1 MKKLCT
7 IIFLALAVNFAFGQ
21 TDTVFRE
28 VKMLV
33 GDYVSIAVDNLDNIY
48 TVNSRN
54 QLKKFDA
61 NGDSVAVYNDVRQ
74 FGKATLVDVSNPL
87 KILLY
92 YRDFATIVELDR
104 FLNPVNV
111 IDLRKLNIF
120 QARTIGQS
128 YDNMVWVYD
137 ELEHKLKKV
146 NTQGK
151 LIQETADLRLVLG
164 KAISPVRIFDENK
177 YVYVYDRQHGA
188 YVFDYF
194 GTLRNNILLQEW
206 DNFSVAGKFIFGSR
220 NDTIFRYEIRTFRVD
235 EWKMPEA
242 ILGSEAFRFTS
253 SKLYALRRDPGGT
266 ASIFIYSML

>member
-1 MKKLCT
+1 MKRF
-7 IIFLALAVNFAFGQ
+7 IILMVLGWSGNFAWGQ
-21 TDTVFRE
+21 TDTIFRE
-28 VKMLV
+28 VKILV
-33 GDYVSIAVDNLDNIY
+33 GDFVSIAVDNLDNIY

-61 NGDSVAVYNDVRQ
+61 RGDSIAVYNDVKQ
-74 FGKATLVDVSNPL
+74 FGTATLIDVSNPL

-120 QARTIGQS
+120 QARVIGQS
-128 YDNMVWVYD
+128 YDNMVWVFD

-146 NTQGK
+146 NIQGK
-151 LIQETADLRLVLG
+151 LVQETADFRLILG
-164 KAISPVRIFDENK
+164 KAITPVRIFDENR
-177 YVYVYDRQHGA
+177 YVYVYDQQNGA

-194 GTLRNNILLQEW
+194 GTLRNNILLQNW
-206 DNFSVAGKFIFGSR
+206 DNFSVSGKFIYGSR
-220 NDTIFRYEIRTFRVD
+220 NDTIFRYEIRTFRLD

-242 ILGSEAFRFTS
+242 ISGSEAFRFSS
-253 SKLYALRRDPGGT
+253 SKLYALRKNPDGT
-266 ASIFIYSML
+266 ASIYIYSML

>member
-194 GTLRNNILLQEW
+194 GTLRNNILLQE
-206 DNFSVAGKFIFGSR
+206 
-220 NDTIFRYEIRTFRVD
+220 
-235 EWKMPEA
+235 
-242 ILGSEAFRFTS
+242 
-253 SKLYALRRDPGGT
+253 
-266 ASIFIYSML
+266 

>member
-1 MKKLCT
+1 MKKF
-7 IIFLALAVNFAFGQ
+7 IILMVLGWSGNFAWGQ
-21 TDTVFRE
+21 TDTIFRE
-28 VKMLV
+28 VNILV
-33 GDYVSIAVDNLDNIY
+33 GDFVSIAVDNLDNIY

-61 NGDSVAVYNDVRQ
+61 RGDSIAVYNDVKQ
-74 FGKATLVDVSNPL
+74 FGTATLIDVSNPL

-120 QARTIGQS
+120 QAHVIGQS
-128 YDNMVWVYD
+128 YDNMVWVFD

-146 NTQGK
+146 NIQGK
-151 LIQETADLRLVLG
+151 LVQETADFRLILG
-164 KAISPVRIFDENK
+164 KAITPVRIFDENR
-177 YVYVYDRQHGA
+177 YVYVYDQQNGA

-194 GTLRNNILLQEW
+194 GTLRNNILLQNW
-206 DNFSVAGKFIFGSR
+206 DNFSVSGKFIYGSR
-220 NDTIFRYEIRTFRVD
+220 NDTIFRYEIRTFRLD

-242 ILGSEAFRFTS
+242 ISGSEAFRFSS
-253 SKLYALRRDPGGT
+253 SKLYALRKNPDGT
-266 ASIFIYSML
+266 ASIYIYSML